1 MPDATPPLLP
11 RIMFERLRDSELAE
25 RLLVDRIM
33 SFDETPLVG
42 ATSGWSW
49 EITAGVCR

>member
-11 RIMFERLRDSELAE
+11 RTTFELLRNSELAE
-25 RLLVDRIM
+25 RLLVDGVM
-33 SFDETPLVG
+33 SFAETPLVG

-49 EITAGVCR
+49 EITAGVCG